1 MTNYVVIMLYHNS
14 RTLLYYIYKQYY
26 LLMMAA
32 KDLFHD
38 AVKQALIKQEWTITA
53 DPLIVKIDKVRF
65 EIDLAAEKVLA
76 AEKADR
82 KIAIEIKSFLKTSAI
97 TDFHSALGQF
107 LNYRL
112 ALQMSEPDRI
122 LYLAVPVD
130 TYETFFQER
139 FTQEAVKIYQI
150 LLLIYDPI
158 QEVIIQWKN

>member
-1 MTNYVVIMLYHNS
+1 M
-14 RTLLYYIYKQYY
+14 
-26 LLMMAA
+26 
-32 KDLFHD
+32 
-38 AVKQALIKQEWTITA
+38 
-53 DPLIVKIDKVRF
+53 
-65 EIDLAAEKVLA
+65 EKVLA
-76 AEKADR
+76 AEKAEQ
-82 KIAIEIKSFLKTSAI
+82 KIAIEIKSLLNTSAI

-112 ALQMSEPDRI
+112 ALQMSEPDRV